1 MKLHTQYNNKKTPT
15 NAGNE
20 EITEY
25 QRIQNEHTKEWTLL
39 PIGKRNIYNEIQEAG
54 IGTSLKEII
63 TKYQNNEIDTL
74 ENNQNNY
81 IDTTTLP
88 ENKIDF
94 EEHIK
99 NLEQQIN
106 ETKNKIKEQE
116 SKTKEI
122 YEKARKEQ
130 TENEKK

>member
-1 MKLHTQYNNKKTPT
+1 MKFHTQYNNKRTPT
-15 NAGNE
+15 NSGE
-20 EITEY
+20 EETTEY
-25 QRIQNEHTKEWTLL
+25 QRTQNEHTKEWKLKE
-39 PIGKRNIYNEIQEAG
+39 IGKRNIYNEIQEAG
-54 IGTSLKEII
+54 IGTSLKEMII
-63 TKYQNNEIDTL
+63 KYQNNEIDEIGT
-74 ENNQNNY
+74 NQKNY
-81 IDTTTLP
+81 IDTTKLP

-116 SKTKEI
+116 LKTKEI
-122 YEKARKEQ
+122 YEKAKKEQ

>member
-1 MKLHTQYNNKKTPT
+1 MKFHTQYNNKRTPT
-15 NAGNE
+15 NAGQE
-20 EITEY
+20 ETIEY
-25 QRIQNEHTKEWTLL
+25 QRIQNEHTKEWKLKE
-39 PIGKRNIYNEIQEAG
+39 IGKRNIYNEIQEAG

-63 TKYQNNEIDTL
+63 TKYQNDEIDQL
-74 ENNQNNY
+74 GNNQKNY

-94 EEHIK
+94 EEHIR

-116 SKTKEI
+116 LKTKQI
-122 YEKARKEQ
+122 YEKAQKEQ

>member
-1 MKLHTQYNNKKTPT
+1 MKFHTQYNNKRTPT
-15 NAGNE
+15 NAGQE
-20 EITEY
+20 ETTEY
-25 QRIQNEHTKEWTLL
+25 QRIQNEHTKEWKLKE
-39 PIGKRNIYNEIQEAG
+39 IGKRNIYNEIQEAG
-54 IGTSLKEII
+54 IGNSLKEII

-74 ENNQNNY
+74 GDNKNNY
-81 IDTTTLP
+81 INTTTLP

-99 NLEQQIN
+99 NLENQIN

-116 SKTKEI
+116 LKTKQI
-122 YEKARKEQ
+122 YEKAQKEQ

>member
-1 MKLHTQYNNKKTPT
+1 MKFHTQYNNKITPT
-15 NAGNE
+15 NAGKE

-25 QRIQNEHTKEWTLL
+25 QRIQNEHTKEWKLK

-54 IGTSLKEII
+54 IGTSLKEMI
-63 TKYQNNEIDTL
+63 TKYQNDEIDQL
-74 ENNQNNY
+74 GNNQNNY
-81 IDTTTLP
+81 IDTTTIP

-99 NLEQQIN
+99 NLEKQIN

-116 SKTKEI
+116 QKTKQI
-122 YEKARKEQ
+122 YEKARKEEL
-130 TENEKK
+130 ENEKK

>member
-1 MKLHTQYNNKKTPT
+1 MKFHTQYNNKRTPT
-15 NAGNE
+15 NAGKE
-20 EITEY
+20 EFEEY
-25 QRIQNEHTKEWTLL
+25 QRIQNEHTKEWTLKA
-39 PIGKRNIYNEIQEAG
+39 IGKRNIYNEIQEAG
-54 IGTSLKEII
+54 IGTSLKEMII
-63 TKYQNNEIDTL
+63 KYQNDEIDEIGT
-74 ENNQNNY
+74 NQNNY

-94 EEHIK
+94 EEHIR

-116 SKTKEI
+116 LKTKQI
-122 YEKARKEQ
+122 YEKAQKEQ